1 VGEVAHEIP
10 LLSMILLLPVAGALA
25 VLPLGRHPLAAKV
38 VYMAFTLTS
47 LAFAVVL
54 LMGFLPRDGPLLDLG
69 GDPYSPG
76 RFRAFEEYPW
86 VPQVQVFYRLGV
98 DELSFSLVFLTA
110 LLFPLAGLV
119 HWNDGYRVRD
129 FLVMFLLLETT
140 ILGVFMALDFILFF
154 VFWELQLAP
163 MYFII
168 AIWGGPRRRYAALKF
183 FLFTQAA
190 SLLVFL
196 GIFAFFA
203 YQGGLASP
211 DAFNMVVFTL
221 RSPIP
226 VPLQDL
232 LFIAFLIGFGTK
244 LPMVPL
250 HTWLLDAHVEAPTGG
265 SVILAG
271 VLLKMGGYGLV
282 RVNFQMLAEAAVNLW
297 WLLVVLGVVSVLYG
311 AFISLA
317 QDDLKRLVAASS
329 ISHMG
334 LVLLGVGAAAHA
346 FATQTVGPTLVQG
359 AAPPAGVPGSFALSG
374 AVFEMFAHGLISA
387 ALFIA
392 AGALGH
398 VLGTRDISKLGGLLN
413 SMPRLGGFTMIAFLA
428 SLGLPGLVGFAAEF
442 MVFAGTYEAV
452 GIWVLVPISM
462 VVWTAAYYIWAFQR
476 AFHGPPIE
484 TAGHPHDIHA
494 NDVVPLAVLTALAVL
509 FGVAPFLFTDFIV
522 DWAAEVALPSLGGP

>member
-1 VGEVAHEIP
+1 
-10 LLSMILLLPVAGALA
+10 
-25 VLPLGRHPLAAKV
+25 
-38 VYMAFTLTS
+38 
-47 LAFAVVL
+47 
-54 LMGFLPRDGPLLDLG
+54 
-69 GDPYSPG
+69 
-76 RFRAFEEYPW
+76 
-86 VPQVQVFYRLGV
+86 
-98 DELSFSLVFLTA
+98 
-110 LLFPLAGLV
+110 
-119 HWNDGYRVRD
+119 
-129 FLVMFLLLETT
+129 
-140 ILGVFMALDFILFF
+140 
-154 VFWELQLAP
+154 

-168 AIWGGPRRRYAALKF
+168 AIWGGPRRRYAAIKF

-196 GIFAFFA
+196 GIFAFFT

-297 WLLVVLGVVSVLYG
+297 WLVVALGVVSVLYG

-346 FATQTVGPTLVQG
+346 FATQAVGPTLVPG

-442 MVFAGTYEAV
+442 MVFAGTYEAI

-476 AFHGPPIE
+476 AFHGPPVE